1 MDKLSGMIWEFF
13 AFRTGLNIPNAQHSK
28 YSDGQVNAIIN
39 DMISVLE
46 THKAP
51 VDLSLIALGNMASNL
66 LTTSVPAAQREAL
79 AHAFAN
85 SLMNSVKIK

>member
-1 MDKLSGMIWEFF
+1 M
-13 AFRTGLNIPNAQHSK
+13 AQHSK
-28 YSDGQVNAIIN
+28 YSDRQVNAIIT

-66 LTTSVPAAQREAL
+66 LTTSVPVAQREAL
-79 AHAFAN
+79 AQAFAN
-85 SLMNSVKIK
+85 SLMNSVKTK

>member
-1 MDKLSGMIWEFF
+1 M
-13 AFRTGLNIPNAQHSK
+13 AQHSK

-66 LTTSVPAAQREAL
+66 LTTSVPAAREAL
-79 AHAFAN
+79 AQAFAN
-85 SLMNSVKIK
+85 SLMNSVKTK

>member
-1 MDKLSGMIWEFF
+1 MRSFF
-13 AFRTGLNIPNAQHSK
+13 VFRTGLNIPNGSTFK
-28 YSDGQVNAIIN
+28 VFRWQVNAIIN

-79 AHAFAN
+79 AQAFAN
-85 SLMNSVKIK
+85 SLMNSVKTK

>member
-1 MDKLSGMIWEFF
+1 M
-13 AFRTGLNIPNAQHSK
+13 AQHSK

-51 VDLSLIALGNMASNL
+51 VDLSLIALGGNMASNL
-66 LTTSVPAAQREAL
+66 LTTSVPAVQREAL
-79 AHAFAN
+79 AQAFAN

>member
-1 MDKLSGMIWEFF
+1 M
-13 AFRTGLNIPNAQHSK
+13 AQHSK

-51 VDLSLIALGNMASNL
+51 VDLSLIALGGNMASNL

-79 AHAFAN
+79 AQAFAN
-85 SLMNSVKIK
+85 SLMNSVKTK

>member
-1 MDKLSGMIWEFF
+1 M
-13 AFRTGLNIPNAQHSK
+13 AQHSK

-51 VDLSLIALGNMASNL
+51 VDLSLIALGNMANL

-79 AHAFAN
+79 AQAFAN
-85 SLMNSVKIK
+85 SLMNSVKTK

>member
-1 MDKLSGMIWEFF
+1 MRSFF
-13 AFRTGLNIPNAQHSK
+13 VFRTGLNIPNGSTFK

-79 AHAFAN
+79 AQAFAN

>member
-1 MDKLSGMIWEFF
+1 M
-13 AFRTGLNIPNAQHSK
+13 AQHSK

-66 LTTSVPAAQREAL
+66 LTTSVPAAQREASST
-79 AHAFAN
+79 
-85 SLMNSVKIK
+85 SLCQLSNEFGKNKINVLV

>member
-1 MDKLSGMIWEFF
+1 M
-13 AFRTGLNIPNAQHSK
+13 AQHSK

-51 VDLSLIALGNMASNL
+51 VDLSLIALSNMASNL

-79 AHAFAN
+79 AQAFAN

>member
-1 MDKLSGMIWEFF
+1 M
-13 AFRTGLNIPNAQHSK
+13 AQHSK

-79 AHAFAN
+79 AQAFCQLSDEFGEN
-85 SLMNSVKIK
+85 KNKNVVV

>member
-1 MDKLSGMIWEFF
+1 M
-13 AFRTGLNIPNAQHSK
+13 AQHSK

-66 LTTSVPAAQREAL
+66 LTL
-79 AHAFAN
+79 ACQPH
-85 SLMNSVKIK
+85 SVKH

>member
-1 MDKLSGMIWEFF
+1 
-13 AFRTGLNIPNAQHSK
+13 
-28 YSDGQVNAIIN
+28 
-39 DMISVLE
+39 MISVLE

-66 LTTSVPAAQREAL
+66 LTTSVPAVQREAL
-79 AHAFAN
+79 AQAFAN

>member
-1 MDKLSGMIWEFF
+1 MYLEQAQTFQM
-13 AFRTGLNIPNAQHSK
+13 AQHSK

-51 VDLSLIALGNMASNL
+51 VDLSLIALGGNMASNL

-79 AHAFAN
+79 AQAFAN
-85 SLMNSVKIK
+85 SLMNSVKTK